1 MNENFNK
8 KTPNH
13 YDGNGWSK
21 YQIMVLQQLDDHNK
35 ILQNFNKELNDLK
48 QTIAV
53 SEMELKM
60 WKTQIM
66 KTVEDHGDWLDATLY
81 DDDSLV
87 NRLNDIESA
96 LEVEQKTQS
105 KLKSAWALYAAVLM
119 FLVNLALQ
127 ILEILAKAPR

>member
-8 KTPNH
+8 KVPNQ

-53 SEMELKM
+53 SDMEMKM
-60 WKTQIM
+60 WKIQTM
-66 KTVEDHGDWLDATLY
+66 KTIEEHGDWLDATLY

-87 NRLNDIESA
+87 NRLNHMENL

-105 KLKSAWALYAAVLM
+105 KLKAAWALYAAVAM
-119 FLVNLALQ
+119 FFVNVGLQ
-127 ILEILAKAPR
+127 LWEIFVKAQ

>member
-1 MNENFNK
+1 MNDNFNK
-8 KTPNH
+8 KVPNQ

-53 SEMELKM
+53 SDMELKM

-66 KTVEDHGDWLDATLY
+66 KTIEEHGDWLDATLY

-96 LEVEQKTQS
+96 LEVEQKTQT
-105 KLKSAWALYAAVLM
+105 KLKAVWALYAAVFM

-127 ILEILAKAPR
+127 IWEIVIKTP